1 MPGPQQ
7 IVGLL
12 WRWHRRLGVF
22 AAFFVLVLVV
32 SGILLNHTSELG
44 LDRSFVNSIGLSRLY
59 GDDSATLRG
68 YQLGGHWLFQTADGR
83 VYLDVRDVAPCNGTL
98 VGALKSNGLFLA
110 ACEEELL
117 LITESGQL
125 LESVSASTGLPVPLQ
140 GLGLVENT
148 VVVRA
153 GENWRLADLEMM
165 DFDEYAAGGALIQ
178 QVAAGSLPET
188 VRQQV
193 PGAGQWLTWERVLLD
208 LHSGRVLGR
217 AGVWLVDIVGVLLA
231 SLAMSGLAM
240 WWLHR
245 RRRRRLASPPP
256 END

>member
-1 MPGPQQ
+1 MPRSQQ
-7 IVGLL
+7 MVGFL

-22 AAFFVLVLVV
+22 AAFFVLVLAL

-44 LDRSFVNSIGLSRLY
+44 LDRSFVNSFGLSRLY
-59 GDDSATLRG
+59 GDHSAAMRG
-68 YQLGGHWLFQTADGR
+68 YQLGDHWLFQTADGR
-83 VYLDVRDVAPCNGTL
+83 VYLDAREVAPCNGAL
-98 VGALKSNGLFLA
+98 VGAVLSNGLFIA
-110 ACEEELL
+110 ACDEELL

-125 LESVSASTGLPVPLQ
+125 LESVSASTGLPAPLQ

-148 VVVRA
+148 VVLRVS
-153 GENWRLADLEMM
+153 ESWRLADLELM
-165 DFDEYAAGGALIQ
+165 DFDEYAEGGALVQ
-178 QVAAGSLPET
+178 QVAAGLLPET

-193 PGAGQWLTWERVLLD
+193 PALGQWLTWERVLLD

-217 AGVWLVDIVGVLLA
+217 AGVWLVDIIGVFLA

-245 RRRRRLASPPP
+245 MRRRRLASLPQ